1 MVVRA
6 LRRGGAGPDVLLGR
20 SVWVGGQR
28 RPDGNVGQRLLE
40 GEQVWLH
47 LISQRTGFLPWDSL
61 LPRPSSQSLL
71 CLLPPKK
78 SQVLGRGEGEWGPS
92 DLHPLHPCPLRGGRT
107 LDRGDGEAV
116 PVPLPGS
123 STSEPQADPRA
134 GGRVHGGHR

>member
-71 CLLPPKK
+71 CLLLPKK

-92 DLHPLHPCPLRGGRT
+92 DLRNK
-107 LDRGDGEAV
+107 E
-116 PVPLPGS
+116 
-123 STSEPQADPRA
+123 
-134 GGRVHGGHR
+134 